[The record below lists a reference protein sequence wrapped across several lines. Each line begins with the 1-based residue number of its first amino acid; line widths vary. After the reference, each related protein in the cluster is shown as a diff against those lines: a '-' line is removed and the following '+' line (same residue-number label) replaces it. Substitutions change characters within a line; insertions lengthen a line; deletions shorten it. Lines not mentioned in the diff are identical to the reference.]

1 MLPQVSTCNFPND
14 IKHIFAMRASVAF
27 VLHLLS
33 LGILMTTLLGGFI
46 LDRKIR
52 SELDVRMKLFTAGIA
67 RTFGLLS
74 PLAAVLLLLT
84 GIANI
89 HNRFLGSTAVW
100 YTEGWLVAKV
110 ILYVVMVFNGMVYGP
125 GLTRS
130 RVKIFKSQIDQTAPP
145 DAGALIRSINKQLT
159 LFYLVQMLLLLFIV
173 YLSVFGSAKHQGVI

>member
-1 MLPQVSTCNFPND
+1 MPQVFELLIPKRYQILS
-14 IKHIFAMRASVAF
+14 AMRVSVAF
-27 VLHLLS
+27 VIHLLS
-33 LGILMTTLLGGFI
+33 IGLLMTTLLGGFI

-67 RTFGLLS
+67 RMFGLLS

-84 GIANI
+84 GIVNI
-89 HNRFLGSTAVW
+89 HNRYLGATSVW

-110 ILYVVMVFNGMVYGP
+110 VLYVVMVFNGMVYGP

-130 RVKIFKSQIDQTAPP
+130 RVKIFKSQIDQTASP
-145 DAGALIRSINKQLT
+145 DVGAQIRSINKQLT

-173 YLSVFGSAKHQGVI
+173 YLSVFGSAKHPGVI